1 MNLMLDYK
9 YYQQIS
15 LKNNL
20 YPMANMH
27 SLERTV
33 RIAKY
38 KFELSSTRS
47 MKSSKSKTV
56 DLDIHRCYLV
66 HIDPLTKSYTAER
79 SSR

>member
-9 YYQQIS
+9 YYQQIL

-20 YPMANMH
+20 YLMANMH
-27 SLERTV
+27 SLERIV

-47 MKSSKSKTV
+47 IKSSKSKTV

-66 HIDPLTKSYTAER
+66 YIDPLTKNYIAGR
-79 SSR
+79 SFR